1 MGYVY
6 IGELPSSSLKVAQ
19 LIRLTSA
26 SVAPMPWLIVLVRFS
41 RCEVL
46 APLNPSGA
54 ARKPSGAPRKPSGA
68 PPNRQ
73 GKWEN
78 LRRTSENLRPIAA
91 KSAGYSSLPRVPRFF
106 VSICGGSEHM
116 LHDRCR
122 KIPRKEPIPTHQND
136 ASVASWRV
144 DRDMY

>member
-91 KSAGYSSLPRVPRFF
+91 KSAGYSSLPRVPRVF
-106 VSICGGSEHM
+106 CGGSG
-116 LHDRCR
+116 LTF
-122 KIPRKEPIPTHQND
+122 IGGID
-136 ASVASWRV
+136 AVRSFSSSSTIHNAALTVPKSRARGLLA
-144 DRDMY
+144 Y